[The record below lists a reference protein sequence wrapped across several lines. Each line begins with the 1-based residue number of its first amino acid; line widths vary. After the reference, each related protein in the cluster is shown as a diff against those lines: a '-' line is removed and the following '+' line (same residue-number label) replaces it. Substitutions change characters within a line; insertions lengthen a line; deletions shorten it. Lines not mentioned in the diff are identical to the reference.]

1 MTASI
6 SRPAASDDE
15 ARVIHHSKLT
25 ASSSIQDRHQLKP
38 VELNIVLWYI
48 YILKLYLA
56 IPRAKRFRSSTPS
69 SYSATHRFLPLK
81 WGWAIKDRY
90 CQVSPFQETKRKNAL
105 LFLFFL
111 LVLLLVVVV
120 VVVLVVVIVVVFS
133 IISIIIAP
141 AACRN
146 ANDHPLLHWMC
157 LNCPDSMTQ
166 FQYFNW
172 DVCRISVL
180 SIK

>member
-6 SRPAASDDE
+6 SRPAASDYE
-15 ARVIHHSKLT
+15 ARAIHHSKLT

-48 YILKLYLA
+48 YILKLYLV
-56 IPRAKRFRSSTPS
+56 IPRAKRFHSSTPS
-69 SYSATHRFLPLK
+69 SYSATHHFLPLK
-81 WGWAIKDRY
+81 WSWAIKDRY
-90 CQVSPFQETKRKNAL
+90 CQVSPFQETQRKNAL

-120 VVVLVVVIVVVFS
+120 VVVVLVVVIVVVFS
-133 IISIIIAP
+133 VISIIITP

-157 LNCPDSMTQ
+157 LDCPDSMTQ
-166 FQYFNW
+166 F
-172 DVCRISVL
+172 
-180 SIK
+180 